1 MCWAI
6 SEPCQFAVL
15 EAQPWPRY
23 THCDIKSVGKRRNLF
38 FICTKV
44 LSFTSPHSFFFF
56 FSFSPCESC
65 TKIISQ
71 LQQADASISNIHLF
85 HRRCWICYEQPF
97 QDLFITLAVRCW
109 HLLLVLLVCN
119 QECFLLDHSCSKLTF
134 KYPRNRSYHPMYIND
149 SWRQLSNQLLPPP
162 LLLLPR

>member
-1 MCWAI
+1 VLSDVCSAI

-56 FSFSPCESC
+56 SFSFTFLSSFHYTYAFAMSESYPGVTAPLSLATSSPQDIRL
-65 TKIISQ
+65 T
-71 LQQADASISNIHLF
+71 ASLEETLERFGMYDS
-85 HRRCWICYEQPF
+85 EQRM
-97 QDLFITLAVRCW
+97 VER
-109 HLLLVLLVCN
+109 
-119 QECFLLDHSCSKLTF
+119 
-134 KYPRNRSYHPMYIND
+134 
-149 SWRQLSNQLLPPP
+149 
-162 LLLLPR
+162 